1 MMRRDGS
8 KSVAFGPPAMH
19 VDQRP
24 PSQLLAEELQLN
36 RLEQAGEAG
45 QDAGP
50 HGMGPAPVLQ
60 HAPGGDLLAGLQHPS
75 FTTVEQFYRV
85 GPEDSWFSPNLRP
98 DKPVKFELGSFT
110 VPDGMTFLVTDYV
123 FSVLRQSGADPF
135 DFVVAAPYRYS
146 GYLGF
151 DITVNRTRMSTLFY
165 QLDPAP
171 AQLFR
176 QSFVAPGSRVNQ
188 AQFNSARA
196 NRFGSTAGEGTS
208 LLPPR
213 PNVQGPRNMPFTM
226 VAGPG
231 SSVSLTCVIFR
242 RVMTPLAGVQGSVS
256 GYTVP
261 STVMSSLFNRVRPR

>member
-1 MMRRDGS
+1 M
-8 KSVAFGPPAMH
+8 
-19 VDQRP
+19 
-24 PSQLLAEELQLN
+24 
-36 RLEQAGEAG
+36 
-45 QDAGP
+45 
-50 HGMGPAPVLQ
+50 LQ
-60 HAPGGDLLAGLQHPS
+60 HAPGGALLAGLQHPS
-75 FTTVEQFYRV
+75 FTTVEQLFRV
-85 GPEDSWFSPNLRP
+85 GPEDSWFAQNVRP

-110 VPDGMTFLVTDYV
+110 VPDGITFLVTDYV
-123 FSVLRQSGADPF
+123 FSALRQSGADPF

-151 DITVNRTRMSTLFY
+151 DITVNRTRLSTLFY

-176 QSFVAPGSRVNQ
+176 QSFVPAGSRVTQ
-188 AQFNSARA
+188 AQFNSSRA
-196 NRFGSTAGEGTS
+196 NRFGSTSGEGTA

-242 RVMTPLAGVQGSVS
+242 RIMTPLAGIQGSVS